1 MTRLTICLRVPGH
14 VIKYNLSQRGEVI
27 QSKYES
33 KTMKMNINCNEIM
46 KMNINC
52 NEIIYL

>member
-1 MTRLTICLRVPGH
+1 MINDQINDLLTICLPGH

-33 KTMKMNINCNEIM
+33 KTMKMNINCNEI
-46 KMNINC
+46 
-52 NEIIYL
+52 IYL